1 METLGEILSRPE
13 SGQQEAEPEHA
24 ATLIEYLRE
33 ADTQEQQL
41 ERAQEVCD
49 TVSKML
55 TYDTNGQLTGVVDS
69 TYLEANYK
77 AHLGF
82 ILEARTLYDDVLTD
96 EEYTVEN
103 ILNEDER
110 VKILQSKQPGPGVRA
125 ARTLKLA
132 ELIVTKLSQ
141 KLETGKASA

>member
-1 METLGEILSRPE
+1 METLGEILSQSE
-13 SGQQEAEPEHA
+13 SEQQENEPENA

-55 TYDTNGQLTGVVDS
+55 TYDNNGRLTGVVDS
-69 TYLEANYK
+69 TYLRANDK
-77 AHLGF
+77 EHLNF
-82 ILEARTLYDDVLTD
+82 ILEARTLYDDVLAGK
-96 EEYTVEN
+96 EYTVEE
-103 ILNEDER
+103 IIDEDER
-110 VKILQSKQPGPGVRA
+110 VEILKTKQPGPGVRA
-125 ARTLKLA
+125 ARNLVLA
-132 ELIVTKLSQ
+132 ELITAELTQ